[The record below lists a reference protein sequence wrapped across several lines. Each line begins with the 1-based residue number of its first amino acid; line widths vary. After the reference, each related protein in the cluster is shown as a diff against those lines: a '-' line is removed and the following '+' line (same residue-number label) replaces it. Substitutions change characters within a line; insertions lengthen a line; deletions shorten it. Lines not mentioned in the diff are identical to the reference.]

1 MGETL
6 RVQEE
11 TLDVCLGHTRKLP
24 GSLVFQS
31 LRWHRPVPLPALG
44 FSRVTFLSKSL
55 AYKSSTQQVRKNR
68 AKTGEKPGDI
78 VCHKPAEIIQL

>member
-31 LRWHRPVPLPALG
+31 LRWHRPVPGCA
-44 FSRVTFLSKSL
+44 
-55 AYKSSTQQVRKNR
+55 SSTRSGFLQS
-68 AKTGEKPGDI
+68 D
-78 VCHKPAEIIQL
+78 LS